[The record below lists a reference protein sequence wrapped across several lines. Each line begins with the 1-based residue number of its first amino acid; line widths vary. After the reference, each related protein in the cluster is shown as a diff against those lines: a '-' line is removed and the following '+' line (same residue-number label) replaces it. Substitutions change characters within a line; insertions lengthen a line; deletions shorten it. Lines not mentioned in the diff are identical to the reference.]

1 MLWLSDEAIEYAVAK
16 CRREPGYKVGIA
28 LNSRAKYNEVEMCL
42 RGCLRDADECRIR
55 RSVCNMMIEFHNGS
69 YIKVIPASED
79 NARGN
84 RLHLL
89 IADEDIN
96 DEVINRCEILESMGR
111 QRRRYAENLRTEFR
125 AEYLSRPMEPTGLW
139 EREFF
144 NTNDDKDFADV
155 SEEEFMNILNVSTK
169 EKKEYE

>member
-28 LNSRAKYNEVEMCL
+28 INSRAKHNEVEMCL
-42 RGCLRDADECRIR
+42 RGCLRDTDEFRVR

-69 YIKVIPASED
+69 YIKVISASD

-96 DEVINRCEILESMGR
+96 DEVIDCVLRRCETLESMER

-155 SEEEFMNILNVSTK
+155 SESEFMKILNIPIPQ
-169 EKKEYE
+169 

>member
-1 MLWLSDEAIEYAVAK
+1 
-16 CRREPGYKVGIA
+16 
-28 LNSRAKYNEVEMCL
+28 
-42 RGCLRDADECRIR
+42 
-55 RSVCNMMIEFHNGS
+55 MMIEFHNGS
-69 YIKVIPASED
+69 YIKVISASD

-96 DEVINRCEILESMGR
+96 DEVLDCVLRRCEILESMER

-155 SEEEFMNILNVSTK
+155 SESEFMKILNIPIPQ
-169 EKKEYE
+169 

>member
-1 MLWLSDEAIEYAVAK
+1 MLWLSGEAIEYAVAK

-28 LNSRAKYNEVEMCL
+28 LNSRAKHNEVEMCL
-42 RGCLRDADECRIR
+42 RGCLRDTDELRIR

-69 YIKVIPASED
+69 YIKVISASD

-96 DEVINRCEILESMGR
+96 DEVLDCVLRRCEILESMER

-155 SEEEFMNILNVSTK
+155 SESEFMKILNIPIPQ
-169 EKKEYE
+169 